1 MLHAK
6 VHHHIVATDIDDDKL
21 QAALEAG
28 ARAVFDSRIPDARE
42 ALLGSAEGPFAA
54 ALDFLN
60 SPVTARLGL
69 ECLAEN
75 GKLALVGVGNG
86 EIPLSLPSMVF
97 SGKTVRGTNSG
108 TLQELRGVVELA
120 NCGELNPVPITLMDK
135 SLTNEPMSMLHDG
148 KVVGR
153 WFWSNST
160 NS

>member
-69 ECLAEN
+69 ECLAKN
-75 GKLALVGVGNG
+75 GKLVLVGVGNG

-97 SGKTVRGTNSG
+97 SCKTVRGTNSG